1 MNSKSTQLK
10 AGTILTYLQLALSTV
25 ISLVYTPAMLRL
37 LGQTEYGLYNIAAT
51 VVSYVNLLNMGFA
64 SSYVRFYS
72 RSKAKNDYEEIKRT
86 NGLFLIVFIV
96 IAILALI
103 SGFVLAA
110 SAELIFSNGLSVS
123 EYAIAKKIIVILTI
137 STAYGLGTSLFA
149 SMITVHEEFIFL
161 KTVNLIKTV
170 LSPTLIW
177 ILLLNGYKSIMMAV
191 VTSVLIIV
199 ADTVNM
205 FFCFTHLKVKLSFN
219 NLSKDALIEISAFS
233 GFIALNSIV
242 DQINWSVD
250 KILLGRYWGASYTA
264 IYSVASQ
271 INSIY
276 MQLSTGVSNVF
287 IPRINRLV
295 AEKKTD
301 EEITGLFIKIGRLQT
316 VVLLPVILGFVFL
329 GEQFILIWTP
339 NGYNDAYIIALLL
352 MAPATI
358 PYIQNAGIAIQTAK
372 NKHQFRALLYT
383 IMALINFVIS
393 ILLCKKFGGVG
404 CAIGTAISI
413 LVANILIMNIYYHKY
428 LNLNMIRF
436 WKEETSFI
444 PSLLILSVVGILIK
458 LFVPITN
465 YLMLIECGIMF
476 MVVYLATLWLFA
488 LDVEEKDMISSMIG
502 KKRN

>member
-1 MNSKSTQLK
+1 M
-10 AGTILTYLQLALSTV
+10 
-25 ISLVYTPAMLRL
+25 
-37 LGQTEYGLYNIAAT
+37 
-51 VVSYVNLLNMGFA
+51 
-64 SSYVRFYS
+64 
-72 RSKAKNDYEEIKRT
+72 
-86 NGLFLIVFIV
+86 
-96 IAILALI
+96 
-103 SGFVLAA
+103 
-110 SAELIFSNGLSVS
+110 
-123 EYAIAKKIIVILTI
+123 
-137 STAYGLGTSLFA
+137 
-149 SMITVHEEFIFL
+149 
-161 KTVNLIKTV
+161 
-170 LSPTLIW
+170 
-177 ILLLNGYKSIMMAV
+177 
-191 VTSVLIIV
+191 
-199 ADTVNM
+199 
-205 FFCFTHLKVKLSFN
+205 
-219 NLSKDALIEISAFS
+219 
-233 GFIALNSIV
+233 
-242 DQINWSVD
+242 
-250 KILLGRYWGASYTA
+250 
-264 IYSVASQ
+264 
-271 INSIY
+271 
-276 MQLSTGVSNVF
+276 
-287 IPRINRLV
+287 
-295 AEKKTD
+295 
-301 EEITGLFIKIGRLQT
+301 FIKIGRLQT